1 MRLQVSKKDFDPVE
15 LAEKTQIL
23 RMIVGFLKIGQ
34 TEAPVRFIKLEA
46 LWILLNLSYG
56 LTKTTS
62 FASITA
68 KFCNN

>member
-1 MRLQVSKKDFDPVE
+1 ME

-56 LTKTTS
+56 LNEDHLIRINYS
-62 FASITA
+62 QILQ
-68 KFCNN
+68 